1 MLRKPLQSLL
11 MPLTFLAIVNVAYTF
26 LVVVVLQS
34 WLLTWWIDRRF
45 PFRLV
50 PLWVFCFFSL
60 VVGALSLYYWRKVDR
75 QPKLGCDKF
84 NIFLIYGTMGL
95 FVWIL
100 IAISLT
106 HTYYIGDFNVW
117 SVLQAV
123 LSGKDP
129 IPFIEVPRESVD
141 VFPTL
146 GDSLFISYFLS
157 FIFLYIANLRGLRKN
172 VPAQREVIRRSTEDL
187 PTESFFYRRIK
198 RRNNVSFTAGVI
210 TA

>member
-1 MLRKPLQSLL
+1 
-11 MPLTFLAIVNVAYTF
+11 MPLTFLSIVNVAYTF

-50 PLWVFCFFSL
+50 PLWVFCLVSL
-60 VVGALSLYYWRKVDR
+60 GVGALSLYYWGKAEH

-84 NIFLIYGTMGL
+84 TIVLIYGTMGL
-95 FVWIL
+95 FVWIM

-123 LSGKDP
+123 LGGKDP
-129 IPFIEVPRESVD
+129 IPFVEVPRESVD

-146 GDSLFISYFLS
+146 GDSLFISYVLS
-157 FIFLYIANLRGLRKN
+157 FIFLYVANLRGLRN
-172 VPAQREVIRRSTEDL
+172 HASSPREVIRRSTGEIPNEGL
-187 PTESFFYRRIK
+187 FYRMME
-198 RRNNVSFTAGVI
+198 
-210 TA
+210 